1 MRITASRVG
10 TLAKMKK
17 TTKRSKKVEEMLYN
31 KFRGSQATRYGTLME
46 DTSRIE
52 YQTYQKEQGHTP
64 RTIRTGLVI
73 SSENPWLAASPD
85 DQVHDMESSLSWGLA
100 EYKNPFS
107 VRNMTL
113 EEACNA
119 PSFCLEKK
127 GDTYTLKRGHN
138 YYYQIQ
144 CQLYCCDKQW
154 CDFVVRTEKELH
166 VERIWRNQEWW
177 QIQLAKLRSFYF
189 EALLPELA
197 CPRYHK
203 GGIRD

>member
-1 MRITASRVG
+1 MDGYYTTKVNVTVEEANEIERETRDQYASDSWERERRMRITASRVG
-10 TLAKMKK
+10 TLAKKKK

-52 YQTYQKEQGHTP
+52 YQTYQNERGHTP

-127 GDTYTLKRGHN
+127 GDTYTLKRGP
-138 YYYQIQ
+138 
-144 CQLYCCDKQW
+144 QL
-154 CDFVVRTEKELH
+154 
-166 VERIWRNQEWW
+166 
-177 QIQLAKLRSFYF
+177 
-189 EALLPELA
+189 LLSDTMSTLLL
-197 CPRYHK
+197 
-203 GGIRD
+203 